1 MHEVGARAK
10 PRLYRVGSGLR
21 TDLGRQ
27 LGWHAVPTLPRLN
40 ESSQPFGWFLRLYS
54 ILETLYSRTL
64 NFPGGGEGIDCATL
78 GADAPI
84 LRIACSP
91 IRAHR
96 TQAFSSLQSFLAE
109 GKGLVRFAQGIAPL
123 PSATPISARQTPCS
137 VDPLR
142 GFSSLRRN
150 MPM

>member
-109 GKGLVRFAQGIAPL
+109 GKGFEPPEPCGSSDFESDAIDH
-123 PSATPISARQTPCS
+123 SATPPNQDC
-137 VDPLR
+137 
-142 GFSSLRRN
+142 
-150 MPM
+150 